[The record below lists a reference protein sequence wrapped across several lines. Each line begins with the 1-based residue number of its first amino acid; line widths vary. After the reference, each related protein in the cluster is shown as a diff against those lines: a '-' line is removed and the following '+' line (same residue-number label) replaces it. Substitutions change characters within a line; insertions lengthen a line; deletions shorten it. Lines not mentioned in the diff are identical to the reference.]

1 MNETVNKTG
10 LFDSHSFVKGLME
23 RGMDEKQAEFLAEQQ
38 RAILD
43 TQIATRA
50 DIYQVEKNLEKRIES
65 NSNKILAVIAIA
77 VAFLAL
83 FLS

>member
-10 LFDSHSFVKGLME
+10 LFDSHW
-23 RGMDEKQAEFLAEQQ
+23 
-38 RAILD
+38 AILD

>member
-1 MNETVNKTG
+1 MGDPVNKTG
-10 LFDSHSFVKGLME
+10 LFDSHSFVEGLIA

-38 RAILD
+38 RVILD

-65 NSNKILAVIAIA
+65 NSNKILAVIAIGI
-77 VAFLAL
+77 AFLAL

>member
-1 MNETVNKTG
+1 MNETVNETG
-10 LFDSHSFVKGLME
+10 LFDSYW
-23 RGMDEKQAEFLAEQQ
+23 
-38 RAILD
+38 AILD